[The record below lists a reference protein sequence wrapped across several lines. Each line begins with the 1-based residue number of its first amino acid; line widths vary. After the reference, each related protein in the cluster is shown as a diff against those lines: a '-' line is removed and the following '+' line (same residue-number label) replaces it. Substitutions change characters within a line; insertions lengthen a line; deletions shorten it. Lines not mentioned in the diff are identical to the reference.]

1 MGSRAPI
8 TLLLLKVCTT
18 KGQNPSPWGQ
28 LPAGSSAL
36 CWPCADISFSH
47 ALPICPQ
54 WDQANCPC
62 ILAASPGH
70 SCPHLTWA
78 ALVPCFPVAH
88 SWGLVNWGCF
98 LGSGLPFV
106 AVTRASSV
114 LGVLLDESVH
124 AEVLRPQ
131 TRAPGE
137 EGPQKDPGCR
147 VRPQGRGTALSLPSR
162 GSTAGVTSVHLCHE
176 IQSPVS
182 TKRTGLGPG
191 RVSAMF
197 KPQVEVFYLFLDLR
211 NLKIIKLKSS
221 KGWL

>member
-1 MGSRAPI
+1 MLCPSVLSGTKRTVRASWQR
-8 TLLLLKVCTT
+8 L
-18 KGQNPSPWGQ
+18 
-28 LPAGSSAL
+28 
-36 CWPCADISFSH
+36 
-47 ALPICPQ
+47 
-54 WDQANCPC
+54 
-62 ILAASPGH
+62 PGH
-70 SCPHLTWA
+70 SCPHLTCA

-88 SWGLVNWGCF
+88 SWGLGNLGCF

-137 EGPQKDPGCR
+137 EMPQKDPGCR
-147 VRPQGRGTALSLPSR
+147 VRAQGRGTALSLPSR

-191 RVSAMF
+191 RVSVMF
-197 KPQVEVFYLFLDLR
+197 KPQVDVFCLFLDLR
-211 NLKIIKLKSS
+211 NLIKKLFMENIAMFI
-221 KGWL
+221 L